1 MFPVMRDTSVARA
14 AMVLVQRVLA
24 IVRDTGKTLYDGK
37 TVRGGVGAYSTGQRE
52 PLEALTH
59 MSKCDINQKSKY
71 IPNFWI
77 FGTSIFIDIEKVRQ
91 SKS

>member
-52 PLEALTH
+52 PLEALSALENSPCH
-59 MSKCDINQKSKY
+59 H
-71 IPNFWI
+71 
-77 FGTSIFIDIEKVRQ
+77 
-91 SKS
+91 